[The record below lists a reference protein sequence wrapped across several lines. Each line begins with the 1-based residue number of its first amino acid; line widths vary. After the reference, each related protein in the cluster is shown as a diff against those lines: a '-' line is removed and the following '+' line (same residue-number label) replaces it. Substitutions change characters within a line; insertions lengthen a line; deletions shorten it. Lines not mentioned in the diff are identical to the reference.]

1 MNKVYLFLLCC
12 ICLLLS
18 GCWDEINIEERGFVI
33 GVALDLAEE
42 QSEGSPMITLTDQ
55 FVVPAGLGTPSEGG
69 NNNEKPY
76 TNLSVNGQSLFEI
89 SREMALIQGNSPF
102 YEHLKLV
109 VVSEEL
115 ARKPN
120 LFANTMDVLIRDPEM
135 RRETKVVV
143 SEENAKDILEIES
156 EMEPLPAM
164 HIDFVNENMDKSG
177 ALIEPLRVGDLNE
190 HMLEEDNYL
199 IPRVLPIDG
208 QMTFNGAAIFQG
220 RSNQLIGIINGR
232 DIFGVNLIKGDIKG
246 GYVKFEKNDNLM
258 VYEIK
263 RAKSDIK
270 IDTDQTDHISIDVTI
285 DLEGTIGESFSGRSL
300 LNKEYIDDIDR
311 EISESVE
318 KRASDIIKKAQEE
331 IGADIFGFSEI
342 MNEKHYQEW
351 LKIKNDWEEGEKLF
365 QNATINVTVDATVRG
380 IGVTDQTKD

>member
-1 MNKVYLFLLCC
+1 MNKLYLFLLCC
-12 ICLLLS
+12 SCLLLS
-18 GCWDEINIEERGFVI
+18 GCWDEVNIEERGFVI
-33 GVALDLAEE
+33 GIALDLAEE
-42 QSEGSPMITLTDQ
+42 QSEGNPMITMTDQ
-55 FVVPAGLGTPSEGG
+55 FVVPAGLGTPSEGNSDG
-69 NNNEKPY
+69 KPY
-76 TNLSVNGQSLFEI
+76 TNLSVSGQSLFEI

-120 LFANTMDVLIRDPEM
+120 LFANTMDLLIRDPEM

-143 SEENAKDILEIES
+143 SEQDAKDILEIES

-190 HMLEEDNYL
+190 NMLEEDNYL

-208 QMTFNGAAIFQG
+208 QMTFNGAAIFHG
-220 RSNQLIGIINGR
+220 KSNQLIGIINGR
-232 DIFGVNLIKGDIKG
+232 EIFGVNLIKGDIKG

-258 VYEIK
+258 IYEIK

-285 DLEGTIGESFSGRSL
+285 DLEGSIGESFSGRSL

-318 KRASDIIKKAQEE
+318 KRTSDIIKKAQEE
-331 IGADIFGFSEI
+331 IGVDFFGFSEI
-342 MNEKHYQEW
+342 MKEKHYQEW
-351 LKIKNDWEEGEKLF
+351 LKIKDDWDEGEKLF
-365 QNATINVTVDATVRG
+365 QNATINITVDATVRG